1 MSREVADKL
10 CKKLYNT
17 LKEYNVY
24 PALTGGTLYKRG
36 KRKDIDIILYKGDNG
51 GILELTEKVYAKIP
65 MSKPVKV
72 LMGLLEDAGLSDFN
86 NYGRVVK
93 CKYDGYDIDII
104 FPEAEQGTYGQ
115 EEQPQ

>member
-1 MSREVADKL
+1 MSREVADNL

-36 KRKDIDIILYKGDNG
+36 ERKDIDIILYKGDNG
-51 GILELTEKVYAKIP
+51 GILELTERVYSKIP
-65 MSKPVKV
+65 LSKPTKV
-72 LMGLLEDAGLSDFN
+72 LSDLLTDAGLSDFN

-93 CKYDGYDIDII
+93 CKYEGYDIDII
-104 FPEAEQGTYGQ
+104 FPEAEEGTYG
-115 EEQPQ
+115 EGEQP